1 MAWSR
6 IARSSQL
13 SQSLSRIASE
23 GGAPTPAA
31 SALRNAAALGPRSR
45 HAASSFHSLACAGLA
60 DKCGAG
66 AGGHLYGQNR
76 GISATPS
83 RLLPAA
89 AEPLAAECSDTEDP
103 AEAMAALP
111 DLGPTGLKNKPRVVV
126 LGSGWAACR
135 FLKDVDTSAYD
146 VVCVSPRNH
155 MVFTP
160 LLASTCVGTLEFR
173 SVVEPV
179 SRIQPALATRPGSY
193 FFLANCTGIDTRKHE
208 VYCTVAAGDE
218 QLPTN
223 PYRLR
228 VAYDKLVIASG
239 AEPLTFN
246 IKGVQENA
254 IFLREVNE
262 AQQIR
267 RKLLTNLML
276 SENPGLSEAEKKRL
290 LHCVVVGGGPTGVE
304 FSGELSDF
312 IMRDVRDR
320 YAHVKDYVK
329 VTLIEANEILSSFDV
344 GLRQYATNHL
354 SKYGVKLVKG
364 VVKEV
369 LPTEIVLSDGTHV
382 PYGLLVWSTGV
393 GPSEFVKSLDLP
405 KSPGG
410 RIGIDEYLRVPSVED
425 VYALGD
431 CAGFLESTKRPVL
444 PALAQVAEREG
455 KYLAQLFK
463 KLAAQNG
470 GGRAHCGKKADLGEP
485 FVYKHIGSMASVGRY
500 KALVDLRENKD
511 AKGVSMA
518 GFLSWVM
525 WRSAYLTRVVSW
537 RNRFYVAVNWATT
550 LVFGRDNTRIG

>member
-1 MAWSR
+1 MPLSR
-6 IARSSQL
+6 IARGSQL

-23 GGAPTPAA
+23 GGLSTPAA
-31 SALRNAAALGPRSR
+31 SALRNAAALGQGSR
-45 HAASSFHSLACAGLA
+45 HAASSFHSLACVGLA

-66 AGGHLYGQNR
+66 AVANLYGPSR
-76 GISATPS
+76 GISATPA

-89 AEPLAAECSDTEDP
+89 AEALAAECSHTDP
-103 AEAMAALP
+103 AAATAVLP
-111 DLGPTGLKNKPRVVV
+111 DLGPTGLKQKPRVVV

-179 SRIQPALATRPGSY
+179 SRIQPALSTRPGSY

-218 QLPTN
+218 QMPAN
-223 PYRLR
+223 PYRFR

-354 SKYGVKLVKG
+354 SKYGVKLVRG

-369 LPTEIVLSDGTHV
+369 LPKEIVLSDGTHV

-431 CAGFLESTKRPVL
+431 CSGFLESTKRPVL

-463 KLAAQNG
+463 KLAAQND
-470 GGRAHCGKKADLGEP
+470 GGRAHCGKRADLGEP

-511 AKGVSMA
+511 ARGVSMA
-518 GFLSWVM
+518 GFLSWLM

-550 LVFGRDNTRIG
+550 IVFGRDNTRIG

>member
-6 IARSSQL
+6 IARGSQL
-13 SQSLSRIASE
+13 SQSLSRIVSSE
-23 GGAPTPAA
+23 GGAAPTPAA
-31 SALRNAAALGPRSR
+31 SALRNAAALGHRGTRTTS
-45 HAASSFHSLACAGLA
+45 SSFHNLASVALA
-60 DKCGAG
+60 DKCGA
-66 AGGHLYGQNR
+66 AAAHLHHHHHPIR
-76 GISATPS
+76 GFSATPAK
-83 RLLPAA
+83 LLPESAA
-89 AEPLAAECSDTEDP
+89 LPSEPSD
-103 AEAMAALP
+103 ASAALP
-111 DLGPTGLKNKPRVVV
+111 DLGPTKPGEKPRIVV
-126 LGSGWAACR
+126 LGTGWASCR

-179 SRIQPALATRPGSY
+179 SRIQPALATRPGSF
-193 FFLANCTGIDTRKHE
+193 FFLASCTGVDARKRE
-208 VYCTVAAGDE
+208 VYCTVADGEGLPGDG
-218 QLPTN
+218 
-223 PYRLR
+223 PYRFR

-239 AEPLTFN
+239 AEPLTFG
-246 IKGVQENA
+246 IKGVEENA
-254 IFLREVNE
+254 IFLREVNQ

-276 SENPGLSEAEKKRL
+276 SENPGLPEEEKKRL

-320 YAHVKDYVK
+320 YSHVKDYVK

-344 GLRQYATNHL
+344 GLQEYATRHL

-369 LPTEIVLSDGTHV
+369 LPKEIVLSDDTRV

-393 GPSEFVKSLDLP
+393 GPSEFVKSLNLP

-425 VYALGD
+425 VFALGD
-431 CAGFLESTKRPVL
+431 CAGFLESTGKPVL

-455 KYLAQLFK
+455 KYLAQLLK
-463 KLAAQNG
+463 KVAAQNAG
-470 GGRAHCGKKADLGEP
+470 KAHCLSKNADLGEP
-485 FVYKHIGSMASVGRY
+485 FVYKHIGSMASVGGY
-500 KALVDLRENKD
+500 KALVDLREKKD
-511 AKGVSMA
+511 ARGISMA
-518 GFLSWVM
+518 GFVSWFV

-537 RNRFYVAVNWATT
+537 RNRFYVAVNWTT
-550 LVFGRDNTRIG
+550 TFVFGRDNTRIG

>member
-6 IARSSQL
+6 MARSSQL
-13 SQSLSRIASE
+13 SQSLSRIVSE

-31 SALRNAAALGPRSR
+31 SALRNAAALGQRGTR
-45 HAASSFHSLACAGLA
+45 AASSSFHSLASLALA
-60 DKCGAG
+60 DKCGA
-66 AGGHLYGQNR
+66 AGGHLHHPSR
-76 GISATPS
+76 GISTTSAK
-83 RLLPAA
+83 LLPAA
-89 AEPLAAECSDTEDP
+89 AAEAVSAESSDAEAA
-103 AEAMAALP
+103 AMAAVP
-111 DLGPTGLKNKPRVVV
+111 DLGPTKPGEKPRVVV
-126 LGSGWAACR
+126 LGTGWASCR
-135 FLKDVDTSAYD
+135 FLKDVDTSVYD

-193 FFLANCTGIDTRKHE
+193 FFLANCTGVDTKKHE
-208 VYCTVAAGDE
+208 VYCTVAASDG
-218 QLPTN
+218 LSTN
-223 PYRLR
+223 PYRFR

-239 AEPLTFN
+239 AEPLTFK
-246 IKGVQENA
+246 IKGVEENA
-254 IFLREVNE
+254 IFLREVNQ
-262 AQQIR
+262 AQAIR
-267 RKLLTNLML
+267 RRLLTNLML
-276 SENPGLSEAEKKRL
+276 SENPGLTEEEKKRL

-320 YAHVKDYVK
+320 YSHVKDCVK
-329 VTLIEANEILSSFDV
+329 VTLIEANEILSSFDD
-344 GLRQYATNHL
+344 GLRTYAKRHL
-354 SKYGVKLVKG
+354 SKYGVELVKG
-364 VVKEV
+364 AVKEV
-369 LPTEIVLSDGTHV
+369 LPKEIVLSDDTRV

-393 GPSEFVKSLDLP
+393 GPSQFVKSLDLP

-425 VYALGD
+425 VFALGD
-431 CAGFLESTKRPVL
+431 CAGFLESTGKPVL

-455 KYLAQLFK
+455 KYLAQLLK
-463 KLAAQNG
+463 KVAAQKG
-470 GGRAHCGKKADLGEP
+470 GGKAHCISKEADLGEP
-485 FVYKHIGSMASVGRY
+485 FVYKHMGSMASVGRY

-518 GFLSWVM
+518 GFASWVM

-537 RNRFYVAVNWATT
+537 RNRFYVAANWLTT
-550 LVFGRDNTRIG
+550 LVAGRDDTRIG

>member
-1 MAWSR
+1 MAAWSR
-6 IARSSQL
+6 MGRGAQL
-13 SQSLSRIASE
+13 SQSLSRIVSE
-23 GGAPTPAA
+23 GGGALPAEA
-31 SALRNAAALGPRSR
+31 TFALRGAAAISR
-45 HAASSFHSLACAGLA
+45 GRGQHASSLHSLAFAGI
-60 DKCGAG
+60 AG
-66 AGGHLYGQNR
+66 RSAAAGGHLLQP
-76 GISATPS
+76 PS
-83 RLLPAA
+83 RSIGTTTTRLHPASSAAVA
-89 AEPLAAECSDTEDP
+89 AELYSDAETREP
-103 AEAMAALP
+103 EAVVAPPRHMP
-111 DLGPTGLKNKPRVVV
+111 SLGPTKPAEKPRLVV
-126 LGSGWAACR
+126 LGTGWAACR
-135 FLKDVDTSAYD
+135 LLKDVDTRAYD

-179 SRIQPALATRPGSY
+179 SRIQSALATHPGSY
-193 FFLANCTGIDTRKHE
+193 FFLANCTGINTKAHE
-208 VYCTVAAGDE
+208 VYCTAAASDG
-218 QLPTN
+218 LPSD
-223 PYRLR
+223 PYHFKI
-228 VAYDKLVIASG
+228 AYDKLVIASG

-246 IKGVQENA
+246 IKGVKENA
-254 IFLREVNE
+254 IFLREVSH
-262 AQQIR
+262 AQEIR

-276 SENPGLSEAEKKRL
+276 SENPGLSEEEKKRL

-312 IMRDVRDR
+312 IMRDVRER

-354 SKYGVKLVKG
+354 SKEVK
-364 VVKEV
+364 
-369 LPTEIVLSDGTHV
+369 PTEITLCDGTCV

-410 RIGIDEYLRVPSVED
+410 RIGVDEWLRVPSAPD

-431 CAGFLESTKRPVL
+431 CAGFLEQTGKPVL

-455 KYLAQLFK
+455 KYLARMLGK
-463 KLAAQNG
+463 VAAQG
-470 GGRAHCGKKADLGEP
+470 GSKAHCAGKAELGEP

-500 KALVDLRENKD
+500 KALVDLRENKH